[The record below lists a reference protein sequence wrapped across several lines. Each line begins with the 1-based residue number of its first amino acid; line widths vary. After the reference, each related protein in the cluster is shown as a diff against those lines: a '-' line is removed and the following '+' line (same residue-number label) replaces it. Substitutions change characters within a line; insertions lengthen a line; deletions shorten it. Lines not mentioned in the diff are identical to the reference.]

1 MMAQQQAEAQQ
12 MLQEIDNQ
20 YKQNHMQVI
29 DRLLESIMNVHI
41 EVPRTVCQNYKKA
54 QEDWSD

>member
-1 MMAQQQAEAQQ
+1 MAEQQAQSQA
-12 MLQEIDNQ
+12 LLNEIDNQ
-20 YKQNHMQVI
+20 YKQNHMHVI

-54 QEDWSD
+54 